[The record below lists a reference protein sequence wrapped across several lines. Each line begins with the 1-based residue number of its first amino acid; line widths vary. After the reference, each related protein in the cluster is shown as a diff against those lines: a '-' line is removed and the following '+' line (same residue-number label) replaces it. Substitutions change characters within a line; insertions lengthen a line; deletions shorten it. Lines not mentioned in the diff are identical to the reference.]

1 MDKKC
6 FTSPLEAFPG
16 MVFQQKRQA
25 RRRKELQLGEITVRT
40 WFSRQAGIT
49 NLEYEKIGILV

>member
-6 FTSPLEAFPG
+6 FTSPLEGSHACCCSKEDRPKK
-16 MVFQQKRQA
+16 KRA
-25 RRRKELQLGEITVRT
+25 SLAEI
-40 WFSRQAGIT
+40 SRQTGIT

>member
-6 FTSPLEAFPG
+6 FTSPLEGSQACCCSKEDRPKK
-16 MVFQQKRQA
+16 KRA
-25 RRRKELQLGEITVRT
+25 SLAEIAVRT
-40 WFSRQAGIT
+40 RFSRQTGIT